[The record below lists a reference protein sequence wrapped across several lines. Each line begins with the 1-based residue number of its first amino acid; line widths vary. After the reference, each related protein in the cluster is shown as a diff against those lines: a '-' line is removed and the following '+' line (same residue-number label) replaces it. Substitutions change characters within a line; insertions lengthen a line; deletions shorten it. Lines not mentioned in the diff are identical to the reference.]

1 MIKKKLIIFMPSIEI
16 GGVEKNLYLISNFLA
31 KKITDV
37 TLITANYSKTKNLR
51 KIKIVTP
58 KILGSESKY
67 RTIKYLLCLYELLKQ
82 ILLDKNITVL
92 SFQANLYSIII
103 CKIFNI
109 KIIVRSNASPSGWSG
124 NFIKIA
130 FSKTVFRLAN
140 CVIVNSHDFKNE
152 FKDKFNIKAEFIYN
166 PLNKNEI
173 IKNSKK
179 KINFSFFKNF
189 KYLKIINVARF
200 LDQKDHMTLLRAV
213 KLIKNQLKFRL
224 LIIGEGKNKEK
235 IINYINK
242 NNLNNN
248 VKVLDYKKN
257 PFKYIGLSNIF
268 VLSSIYEGL
277 PNVLL
282 EAICLKKFVISSNC
296 PTGPAEILND
306 GKGGLLFKVQDHNDL
321 AKKIIF
327 YSKNKLKLRKK
338 INYAYNKLERFNY
351 YYNLNKYLK
360 TVLNN

>member
-31 KKITDV
+31 KKITWIS
-37 TLITANYSKTKNLR
+37 LITADYSKKSNFK
-51 KIKIVTP
+51 KIKIITP
-58 KILGSESKY
+58 KIFGLKIKSRK
-67 RTIKYLLCLYELLKQ
+67 IKYLLCLFELLKI
-82 ILLDKNITVL
+82 ILLDKKITVL
-92 SFQANLYSIII
+92 SFQANLYCIII
-103 CKIFNI
+103 CKIFNV
-109 KIIVRSNASPSGWSG
+109 KIIVRSNASPDGWSG
-124 NFIKIA
+124 NFIKKKIFKA
-130 FSKTVFRLAN
+130 ILGLAN
-140 CVIVNSHDFKNE
+140 CVIVNSYDFKNE
-152 FKDKFNIKAEFIYN
+152 FKKNFNIKAKCIYN

-173 IKNSKK
+173 IQNSKK

-200 LDQKDHMTLLRAV
+200 LDQKDHMTLLRAM
-213 KLIKNQLKFRL
+213 KLIKNKLKFRL

-235 IINYINK
+235 IINYIRDNDLK
-242 NNLNNN
+242 DNI
-248 VKVLDYKKN
+248 KVLDYKKN
-257 PFKYIGLSNIF
+257 PFKYITLSNIF
-268 VLSSIYEGL
+268 ILSSIYEGL

-306 GKGGLLFKVQDHNDL
+306 GKGGLLFEVQDHNDL

>member
-31 KKITDV
+31 KKITWIS
-37 TLITANYSKTKNLR
+37 LITADYSKKSNFK
-51 KIKIVTP
+51 KIKIITP
-58 KILGSESKY
+58 KIFGLKIKY
-67 RTIKYLLCLYELLKQ
+67 RKIKYLLCLFELLKI
-82 ILLDKNITVL
+82 ILLDKKITVL
-92 SFQANLYSIII
+92 SFQANLYCIII
-103 CKIFNI
+103 CKIFNV
-109 KIIVRSNASPSGWSG
+109 KIIVRSNASPNGWSG
-124 NFIKIA
+124 NFIKKKI
-130 FSKTVFRLAN
+130 FKSILGLAN
-140 CVIVNSHDFKNE
+140 CVIVNSYDFKNE
-152 FKDKFNIKAEFIYN
+152 FKKNFNIKAKCIYN

-173 IKNSKK
+173 IQNSKK

-200 LDQKDHMTLLRAV
+200 LDQKDHMTLLRAM
-213 KLIKNQLKFRL
+213 KLIKNKLKFRL

-235 IINYINK
+235 IINYIRDNDLK
-242 NNLNNN
+242 DNI
-248 VKVLDYKKN
+248 KVLDYKKN
-257 PFKYIGLSNIF
+257 PFKYITLSNIF
-268 VLSSIYEGL
+268 ILSSIYEGL

-306 GKGGLLFKVQDHNDL
+306 GKGGLLFEVQDHNDL

>member
-31 KKITDV
+31 EKISDVSLITSVNKKKNYFKKIR
-37 TLITANYSKTKNLR
+37 I
-51 KIKIVTP
+51 ITP
-58 KILGSESKY
+58 KKFILLNEY
-67 RTIKYLLCLYELLKQ
+67 RTMKYFLCLFELLKQ
-82 ILLDKNITVL
+82 ILLDKKITVL
-92 SFQANLYSIII
+92 SFQANLYCIII
-103 CKIFNI
+103 CKLFNI

-124 NFIKIA
+124 NFIKKKFFKII
-130 FSKTVFRLAN
+130 FNLAN
-140 CVIVNSHDFKNE
+140 CIIVNSYAFKKE
-152 FKDKFNIKAEFIYN
+152 FYKNFDIKTNCIYN
-166 PLNKNEI
+166 PLNKKEI

-179 KINFSFFKNF
+179 KINFSYFKNF

-200 LDQKDHMTLLRAV
+200 LDQKDHMTLLKAIT
-213 KLIKNQLKFRL
+213 LIKNKLKFRL

-235 IINYINK
+235 IVKYIDK
-242 NNLNNN
+242 HNLNNN

-257 PFKYIGLSNIF
+257 PFKYMRLSNIF
-268 VLSSIYEGL
+268 ILSSIYEGL

-282 EAICLKKFVISSNC
+282 EAICIKKFVISSNC
-296 PTGPAEILND
+296 PTGPAEILNY
-306 GKGGLLFKVQDHNDL
+306 GKGGLLFKIQDHTDL

-351 YYNLNKYLK
+351 NYNLNRYLK
-360 TVLNN
+360 AILNN

>member
-1 MIKKKLIIFMPSIEI
+1 MPSIEI

-31 KKITDV
+31 KKITWIS
-37 TLITANYSKTKNLR
+37 LITADYSKKSNFK
-51 KIKIVTP
+51 KIKIITP
-58 KILGSESKY
+58 KIFGLKIKSRK
-67 RTIKYLLCLYELLKQ
+67 IKYLLCLFELLKI
-82 ILLDKNITVL
+82 ILLDKKITVL
-92 SFQANLYSIII
+92 SFQANLYCIII
-103 CKIFNI
+103 CKIFNV
-109 KIIVRSNASPSGWSG
+109 KIIVRSNASPDGWSG
-124 NFIKIA
+124 NFIKKKIFKA
-130 FSKTVFRLAN
+130 ILGLAN
-140 CVIVNSHDFKNE
+140 CVIVNSYDFKNE
-152 FKDKFNIKAEFIYN
+152 FKKNFNIKAKCIYN

-173 IKNSKK
+173 IQNSKK

-200 LDQKDHMTLLRAV
+200 LDQKDHMTLLRAM
-213 KLIKNQLKFRL
+213 KLIKNKLKFRL

-235 IINYINK
+235 IINYIRDNDLK
-242 NNLNNN
+242 DNI
-248 VKVLDYKKN
+248 KVLDYKKN
-257 PFKYIGLSNIF
+257 PFKYITLSNIF
-268 VLSSIYEGL
+268 ILSSIYEGL

-306 GKGGLLFKVQDHNDL
+306 GKGGLLFEVQDHNDL

>member
-31 KKITDV
+31 KKITWIS
-37 TLITANYSKTKNLR
+37 LITADYSKKSNFK
-51 KIKIVTP
+51 KIKIITP
-58 KILGSESKY
+58 KILGFKIKSRK
-67 RTIKYLLCLYELLKQ
+67 IKYLLCLFELLKI
-82 ILLDKNITVL
+82 ILLDKKITVL
-92 SFQANLYSIII
+92 SFQANLYCIII
-103 CKIFNI
+103 CKIFNV
-109 KIIVRSNASPSGWSG
+109 KIIVRSNASPNGWSG
-124 NFIKIA
+124 NFIKKKIFKA
-130 FSKTVFRLAN
+130 ILGLAN
-140 CVIVNSHDFKNE
+140 CVIVNSYDFKNE
-152 FKDKFNIKAEFIYN
+152 FKKNFNIKAECIYN

-173 IKNSKK
+173 IQNSKK

-200 LDQKDHMTLLRAV
+200 LDQKDHMTLLRAM
-213 KLIKNQLKFRL
+213 KLIKNKLKFRL

-235 IINYINK
+235 IINYIK
-242 NNLNNN
+242 DNNLNDNI
-248 VKVLDYKKN
+248 KVLDYKKN
-257 PFKYIGLSNIF
+257 PFKYIILSNIF
-268 VLSSIYEGL
+268 ILSSIYEGL

-360 TVLNN
+360 TVLNS

>member
-31 KKITDV
+31 KKITWIS
-37 TLITANYSKTKNLR
+37 LITADYSKKSNFK
-51 KIKIVTP
+51 KIKIITP
-58 KILGSESKY
+58 KIFGLKIKY
-67 RTIKYLLCLYELLKQ
+67 RKIKYLLCLFELLKI
-82 ILLDKNITVL
+82 ILLDKKITVL
-92 SFQANLYSIII
+92 SFQANLYCIII
-103 CKIFNI
+103 CKIFNV
-109 KIIVRSNASPSGWSG
+109 KIIVRSNASPNGWSG
-124 NFIKIA
+124 NFIKKKI
-130 FSKTVFRLAN
+130 FKSILGLAN
-140 CVIVNSHDFKNE
+140 CVIVNSYDFKNE
-152 FKDKFNIKAEFIYN
+152 FKKNFNIKAKCIYN

-173 IKNSKK
+173 IQNSKK

-200 LDQKDHMTLLRAV
+200 LDQKDHMTLLRAI
-213 KLIKNQLKFRL
+213 KLIKNKLKFRL

-235 IINYINK
+235 IINYIRDNDLK
-242 NNLNNN
+242 DNI
-248 VKVLDYKKN
+248 KVLDYKKN
-257 PFKYIGLSNIF
+257 PFKYITLSNIF
-268 VLSSIYEGL
+268 ILSSIYEGL

-306 GKGGLLFKVQDHNDL
+306 GKGGLLFEVQDHNDL